1 MELSQI
7 LLGEADNF
15 LRGDIS
21 DVKCDA
27 NLQPCLT
34 PIEQDVLSLKQYI
47 GETGFKS
54 GLCIEITLKDLLSVV
69 PRKRRRTDAYT
80 TLVRHLKDEWNINLI
95 IKTNRNEKENI
106 YHGSSQRI

>member
-15 LRGDIS
+15 LRGDMS
-21 DVKCDA
+21 DVKCEA
-27 NLQPCLT
+27 NLQSGLT

-47 GETGFKS
+47 GETDFKS

-69 PRKRRRTDAYT
+69 PRKRRRTDAYAP
-80 TLVRHLKDEWNINLI
+80 LVRHLKDELGITLT

-106 YHGSSQRI
+106 YHGSGQGI

>member
-21 DVKCDA
+21 EVKFKA
-27 NLQPCLT
+27 NLQPGLT
-34 PIEQDVLSLKQYI
+34 PIEQDVLSLRQYI
-47 GETGFKS
+47 GEVDFKS
-54 GLCIEITLKDLLSVV
+54 GLCIDITLKDLLSVI
-69 PRKRRRTDAYT
+69 PRKRKRKDAYA
-80 TLVRHLKDEWNINLI
+80 TLVRYLKDEWNINLT

-106 YHGSSQRI
+106 YHGSS